1 MHVSKRPPTIF
12 GVRMPTRILMT
23 GNEAVALAAF
33 HAGARFASAY
43 PGTPSTEILEEFSKC
58 EGVYAEW
65 APNEK
70 VALEAAIGA
79 SIGGVRAL
87 AAMKHVGLNVAAD
100 PWFTLPYIGVS
111 GGLVVVSADDP
122 GMHSSQNEQ
131 DNRYYAK
138 AAKVPM
144 LEPADSQEA
153 YDLTREAYEMSERVD
168 TPVMMRLTTR
178 VCHSRSLVQPREV
191 HLHEHVPYVKD
202 EKKRVMIPGHARLRH
217 PVMIERL
224 AALEK
229 LANEFEHQR
238 MEPGS
243 ADAVV
248 VTAGVA
254 YQYVKEA
261 FPGVAILKLAMTN
274 PMPMRLIDEFCS
286 QYRDVYVVE
295 ELEPFMEHS
304 VATLGLYPRGKVAV
318 PREGELNVDNVRD
331 AFPELAP
338 GTACEKIALP
348 DLSSLPARPPILCA
362 GCPHRGIMYT
372 LARLKAIIAGDIGCY
387 TLSVLPPLSAHDC
400 QVCMGASITMGHG
413 LEKAF
418 EIAGA
423 DGEGKRHRVVS
434 VLGDSTFFHSG
445 VTGLMEMAYN
455 QGDFTVVILDNR
467 TTAMTGFQDHPGTGT
482 TLQGEP
488 TISVDIEMLAK
499 SMGIDSVRVVDP
511 YDLEECKRVLTE
523 EMDRDAPSVVISR
536 RPCVLR
542 VKEKREPYSVSR
554 EKCNDC
560 ALCMRL
566 ACPALVQRGE
576 EVVILPGSCTG
587 CSICA
592 QVCKKDAIEV
602 AR

>member
-1 MHVSKRPPTIF
+1 
-12 GVRMPTRILMT
+12 MPTRILMT
-23 GNEAVALAAF
+23 GNEAVALAAW
-33 HAGARFASAY
+33 HAGVRFASAY
-43 PGTPSTEILEEFSKC
+43 PGTPSTEILEEFSKY

-79 SIGGVRAL
+79 ALGGVRSL

-153 YDLTREAYEMSERVD
+153 YDLTREAYRLSEPFD
-168 TPVMMRLTTR
+168 TPVMLRMTTR
-178 VCHSRSLVQPREV
+178 VCHSRSLVEPGEPEERK
-191 HLHEHVPYVKD
+191 HVPYEKD
-202 EKKRVMIPGHARLRH
+202 ERKRVMIPGHARQRH
-217 PVMIERL
+217 PIMIERL
-224 AALEK
+224 AALE
-229 LANEFEHQR
+229 EFSNGFGGQR
-238 MEPGS
+238 REPGS
-243 ADAVV
+243 LDAVV
-248 VTAGVA
+248 VTSGVA

-274 PMPMRLIDEFCS
+274 PLPMRLIEEFCS
-286 QYRDVYVVE
+286 EYRDVYVVE
-295 ELEPFMEHS
+295 ELEPFLEEA
-304 VATLGLYPRGKVAV
+304 VATLGLYPRGKVAI
-318 PREGELNVDNVRD
+318 PRDGELNVDKVRD
-331 AFPELAP
+331 AFPELAGGGKLERIEP
-338 GTACEKIALP
+338 P
-348 DLSSLPARPPILCA
+348 DTSDLPARPPILCA

-413 LEKAF
+413 LEKAL

-455 QGDFTVVILDNR
+455 RGDFTVVILDNR

-482 TLQGEP
+482 TLQGEE

-499 SMGIDSVRVVDP
+499 SFGIESVKVVDP
-511 YDLEECKRVLTE
+511 YDLDECKRVLSE
-523 EMDRDAPSVVISR
+523 EMDRSAPSVVISR
-536 RPCVLR
+536 RPCILM
-542 VKEKREPYSVSR
+542 VKDKGPPFTVSR

-576 EVVILPGSCTG
+576 EVTILPGTCTG
-587 CSICA
+587 CGVCA
-592 QVCKKDAIEV
+592 QVCKKEAIEV
-602 AR
+602 QR

>member
-1 MHVSKRPPTIF
+1 MTARE
-12 GVRMPTRILMT
+12 LMT
-23 GNEAVALAAF
+23 GNEAVALAACD
-33 HAGARFASAY
+33 AGALFGSAY
-43 PGTPSTEILEEFSKC
+43 PGTPSTEILERFAGC

-79 SIGGVRAL
+79 SLGGVRAL

-153 YDLTREAYEMSERVD
+153 YDLTREAFRMSEEYD
-168 TPVMMRLTTR
+168 TPVLLRMTTR
-178 VCHSRSLVQPREV
+178 VCHSRGLVERREPESPR
-191 HLHEHVPYVKD
+191 PVKY
-202 EKKRVMIPGHARLRH
+202 EKNEAKRVMIPGHARLRH
-217 PVMIERL
+217 PVMVERL
-224 AALEK
+224 ALLER
-229 LANEFEHQR
+229 LSNEFPGQR
-238 MEPGS
+238 GEPG
-243 ADAVV
+243 AVDAVV
-248 VTAGVA
+248 VTSGVA

-261 FPGVAILKLAMTN
+261 FPGAAVLKLAMTN
-274 PMPMRLIDEFCS
+274 PLPMDLIEEFCGG
-286 QYRDVYVVE
+286 YRDVYVVE
-295 ELEPFMEHS
+295 ELEPYLEEA
-304 VATLGLYPRGKVAV
+304 VAALGLRPRGKEANGAGGV
-318 PREGELNVDNVRD
+318 PRVGELNVDNVRA
-331 AFPELAP
+331 AFNDLASLTSS
-338 GTACEKIALP
+338 GEAHHRDRVEGLP
-348 DLSSLPARPPILCA
+348 PRPPILCA

-413 LEKAF
+413 LEKAL
-418 EIAGA
+418 ELAGA
-423 DGEGKRHRVVS
+423 RGEQDGARHRVVS

-455 QGDFTVVILDNR
+455 NGRFTVVVLDNR
-467 TTAMTGFQDHPGTGT
+467 TTAMTGFQDHPGTGV
-482 TLQGEP
+482 TLLREE
-488 TISVDIEMLAK
+488 TVCADIEMLARAL
-499 SMGIDSVRVVDP
+499 GIESVRGVDP
-511 YDLEECKRVLTE
+511 YDLEECERVLAE

-542 VKEKREPYSVSR
+542 VKSDGRRPYAVEREL
-554 EKCNDC
+554 CNDC
-560 ALCMRL
+560 GLCMRV
-566 ACPALVQRGE
+566 ACPALVKRDEG
-576 EVVILPGSCTG
+576 VVILEDACTG
-587 CSICA
+587 CGVCA
-592 QVCKKDAIEV
+592 QVCRREAIKG
-602 AR
+602 